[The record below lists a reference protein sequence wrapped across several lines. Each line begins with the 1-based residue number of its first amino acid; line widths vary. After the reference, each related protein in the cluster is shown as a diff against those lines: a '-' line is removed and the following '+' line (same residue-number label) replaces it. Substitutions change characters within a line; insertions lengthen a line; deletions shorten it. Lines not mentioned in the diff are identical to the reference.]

1 MYKFN
6 TIFESNFQ
14 RFQGGGFL
22 TGDLVKIIDGA
33 MSNEWVSSKG
43 ENVKEQIRRFMESEY
58 KFRISTVKPV
68 RPAVQ
73 GSIQQDQV
81 PGSYFC
87 DIALEKAPGM
97 FLDFMEVPSEILET
111 IDTGINLSPVS
122 DANKRKDKIKQISP
136 LVLLCEFE
144 RFLTLWS
151 LPTYKITFVFFSLN
165 HLCKSPFTLSLK
177 KDAVLITGFPI
188 ISIFSGLIILY
199 LSNSLDV

>member
-33 MSNEWVSSKG
+33 MSNEWVSGKG

-58 KFRISTVKPV
+58 NIRISTVKPV

-111 IDTGINLSPVS
+111 IDTGINLPPVS
-122 DANKRKDKIKQISP
+122 DANKRKDKIQLKPEEVEKVEEDDDKGDLGVHGSDS
-136 LVLLCEFE
+136 EDNK
-144 RFLTLWS
+144 
-151 LPTYKITFVFFSLN
+151 LPDGNTKLPGATGA
-165 HLCKSPFTLSLK
+165 KSYT
-177 KDAVLITGFPI
+177 
-188 ISIFSGLIILY
+188 
-199 LSNSLDV
+199 SNYIN